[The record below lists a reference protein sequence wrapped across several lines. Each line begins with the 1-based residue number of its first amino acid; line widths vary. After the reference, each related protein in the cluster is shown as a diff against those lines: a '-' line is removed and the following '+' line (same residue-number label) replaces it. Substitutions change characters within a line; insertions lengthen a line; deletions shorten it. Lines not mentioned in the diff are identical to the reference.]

1 MVTSL
6 PVQRQPH
13 GIGSLAVVSTYPP
26 TRCGLATFSQS
37 LVSAIE
43 AQQPRCTV
51 GVVEVVDRPS
61 RPRHRE
67 VVGQLAGGDERSL
80 AAAAMVLELFDAV
93 LLQHEYGIF
102 PGPDGVSV
110 LDLLDR
116 LTTPVVTVLHTV
128 LSRPSRSQRDVLE
141 QVVAR
146 SAAVVVM
153 TYTARDRL
161 TTAYD
166 VDLDRVWVI
175 PHGAALPPAASQPP
189 PAARPTML
197 TWGLLGPGKG
207 IEHAIDALALL
218 QDLRPQPC
226 YVIAGQTHP
235 KVRGRTGDAYH
246 EMLMAR
252 ARDRGVA
259 DRIEFDDRYIN
270 QTLLTALIHQADV
283 VVLPYESREQVTSGV
298 LVDAV
303 ACGRPVVA
311 TAFPH
316 AVELLPRGAGL
327 IVPHDDPAALAGALR
342 RVFTEPGLIERLR
355 AGARALAPE
364 MSWEAVADCYL
375 ALAGEVTVTRT
386 PSVA

>member
-1 MVTSL
+1 M
-6 PVQRQPH
+6 
-13 GIGSLAVVSTYPP
+13 STYPP
-26 TRCGLATFSQS
+26 TRCGLATFSES
-37 LVSAIE
+37 LVRAIE
-43 AQQPRCTV
+43 AQQPRGTV
-51 GVVEVVDRPS
+51 GVLEVVDQLS
-61 RPRHRE
+61 RHRHGD
-67 VVGQLAGGDERSL
+67 VIGQLAGGDGRSL
-80 AAAAMVLELFDAV
+80 TAAAMTLEMFDVV

-102 PGPDGVSV
+102 PGPDGAAV

-116 LTTPVVTVLHTV
+116 VTTPVVTVLHTV
-128 LSRPSRSQRDVLE
+128 LSRPTRSQRIVLE
-141 QVVAR
+141 QVVAK

-153 TYTARDRL
+153 THTARDRL
-161 TTAYD
+161 RTTYG
-166 VDLDRVWVI
+166 VDSNRVEVI
-175 PHGAALPPAASQPP
+175 PHGAALPLAASPP

-197 TWGLLGPGKG
+197 SWGLLGPGKG

-218 QDLRPQPC
+218 QDLRPQPG

-235 KVRGRTGDAYH
+235 KVRGRTGDAYR

-259 DRIEFDDRYIN
+259 DQIEFDDRYVS
-270 QTLLTALIHQADV
+270 QTVLTALIHQADV

-303 ACGRPVVA
+303 ACGRPVIA

-327 IVPHDDPAALAGALR
+327 VVPHDDPAALAGALR
-342 RVFTEPGLIERLR
+342 RFFTEPRLAERLR

-364 MSWEAVADCYL
+364 MSWDAVASRYL
-375 ALAGEVTVTRT
+375 ALAAEVTVART